1 MIVFKYQYQIK
12 VVAQNT
18 KLAILSTRISDL
30 GYLEP
35 TVEEILITIMEEAFP
50 RLFFLE
56 SFNVFRF
63 RILKAI
69 L

>member
-18 KLAILSTRISDL
+18 KLAILSTRISNL

-56 SFNVFRF
+56 SFNVFTF